1 MRTEKTTTLDFETF
15 CELDVRQVGAH
26 RYSEHPSCEV
36 LIMVYR
42 LPGKR
47 NRVWLPHRDGRE
59 LPRDLQQYIEDDD
72 GTLTAHNAQFE
83 ACIWQNVLVARHGA
97 PPVAA
102 RRWRCTAA
110 KAAAA
115 GMPRALANLGPAL
128 RLRVTKDRE
137 GTRLINIFCKPRKPT
152 KNIPATRIYPDD
164 KPEEFAKFVNY
175 CGTDVDTEAEADAVL
190 PDLSAYEWRAY
201 RHTEKMNARGLP
213 IDMEAVRAGYKVLQV
228 LEKRVVAR
236 VEQLTGGIRPTQ
248 RDKML
253 EFFNSLGLEMENT
266 QAKTIKDL
274 VLLKGDELE
283 PKTKELL
290 LLRIEG
296 GKASTKKLKKIL
308 QVVCTDGRVRGA
320 FLYWG
325 ASTGRLAGRLIQPQN
340 FTRGEYTPAQ
350 LHALF
355 KLLLQE
361 DPDAI
366 EIIHEWPIDALA
378 QGMRGYIKAPP
389 GMKFVVVDFAAIEA
403 RVVVWLA
410 RQMDVIQAYHANA
423 DLYKRLAVKLY
434 HLKSEDEVTTMQRK
448 FAKDIWLGC
457 LGEGTLVLTRRGWVP
472 IIQVSSGD
480 KVWDGVEWVSTSGCT
495 YSGNKEVIDLCGI
508 VVTPEHKV
516 LCGQRWVDAASVTKS
531 WSALR
536 SALDTAG
543 LPFSRFGSG
552 VGAQLGGTSVS
563 ASAARS
569 YSQGRVA
576 SSLGLRGLATTA
588 QNLLR
593 QRRLSKG
600 VRPENTPSQKLDYDT
615 VRTALFGV
623 LAKLVEQ
630 LGSTLENALRAARTT
645 LTRAGFSIAPRLP
658 NVLNAGVSGG
668 AYLQGTQSTRT
679 CTLDSQICTS
689 AAGPDTTLE
698 TRGCASAT
706 GGSTLGYSL
715 KTARNY
721 PGMPR
726 ARTTLNSTGGTTAVT
741 TPQKTAASLPSKKT
755 SKTAEVY
762 DLVEC
767 GPRSRFTVM
776 SDAGPIIVH
785 NSGFQLGWAGFISN
799 CLKRGIVVTEAEAK
813 KGINTYR
820 DENPMVVKLWADV
833 EECAIRAA
841 QTSASST
848 KPVVLRNLSFFV
860 DGIWLC
866 IKLPSGRLL
875 RYPYPEVQN
884 VLRYRKMVKKLTFR
898 SEIKGKWVR
907 EGTYGGKLVENIV
920 QATARDLMVNACFN
934 AEAEGYEIV
943 GTVHDEL
950 IALVPQDFGSAHEL
964 EEILRKKPSWATDCP
979 VNAEGWQDTRYRK

>member
-1 MRTEKTTTLDFETF
+1 MSIEKTTTLDFETY

-72 GTLTAHNAQFE
+72 GTLTAHNASFE
-83 ACIWQNVLVARHGA
+83 SCIWQNVLVARHGA
-97 PPVAA
+97 PRVAA

-128 RLRVTKDRE
+128 RLPVTKDRE

-164 KPEEFAKFVNY
+164 KPEEFAAFVRY

-213 IDMEAVRAGYKVLQV
+213 IDMDAVRAGYKVLQV

-308 QVVCTDGRVRGA
+308 QVVCVDGRVRGA

-410 RQMDVIQAYHANA
+410 REMWAVNAYHENA
-423 DLYKRLAVKLY
+423 DMYKRLAVKLY
-434 HLKSEDEVTTMQRK
+434 HLKSEDDVTTMQRK
-448 FAKDIWLGC
+448 FAKDLWLG
-457 LGEGTLVLTRRGWVP
+457 
-472 IIQVSSGD
+472 
-480 KVWDGVEWVSTSGCT
+480 
-495 YSGNKEVIDLCGI
+495 
-508 VVTPEHKV
+508 
-516 LCGQRWVDAASVTKS
+516 
-531 WSALR
+531 
-536 SALDTAG
+536 
-543 LPFSRFGSG
+543 
-552 VGAQLGGTSVS
+552 
-563 ASAARS
+563 
-569 YSQGRVA
+569 
-576 SSLGLRGLATTA
+576 
-588 QNLLR
+588 
-593 QRRLSKG
+593 
-600 VRPENTPSQKLDYDT
+600 
-615 VRTALFGV
+615 
-623 LAKLVEQ
+623 
-630 LGSTLENALRAARTT
+630 
-645 LTRAGFSIAPRLP
+645 
-658 NVLNAGVSGG
+658 
-668 AYLQGTQSTRT
+668 
-679 CTLDSQICTS
+679 
-689 AAGPDTTLE
+689 
-698 TRGCASAT
+698 
-706 GGSTLGYSL
+706 
-715 KTARNY
+715 
-721 PGMPR
+721 
-726 ARTTLNSTGGTTAVT
+726 
-741 TPQKTAASLPSKKT
+741 
-755 SKTAEVY
+755 
-762 DLVEC
+762 
-767 GPRSRFTVM
+767 
-776 SDAGPIIVH
+776 
-785 NSGFQLGWAGFISN
+785 SGFQLGWAGFISN

-833 EECAIRAA
+833 EECAIRAV

-848 KPVVLRNLSFFV
+848 KPVNCRNLAFFV
-860 DGIWLC
+860 EGIWLC

-964 EEILRKKPSWATDCP
+964 EEILRRKPKWATDCP
-979 VNAEGWQDTRYRK
+979 VNAEGWEDTRYRK